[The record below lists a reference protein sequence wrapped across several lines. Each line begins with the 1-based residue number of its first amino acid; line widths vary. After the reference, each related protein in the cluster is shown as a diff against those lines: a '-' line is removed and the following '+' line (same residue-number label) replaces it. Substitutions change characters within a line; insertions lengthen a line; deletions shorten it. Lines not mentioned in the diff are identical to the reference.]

1 MNYAKAVPRDTGGA
15 PLHDYPSPV
24 PALATYQRSATAVSS
39 IAMLTKDTTAIEVS
53 AFGGQGVVIRWV
65 PIAETPSVAPY
76 GSVVASGL
84 GASFDH
90 AIPSGEIRRFVVPKE
105 TLGGGGGGAGS
116 VNGLY
121 QHVAWINSSAT
132 PGSIIAS
139 EF

>member
-105 TLGGGGGGAGS
+105 TQGQMGGGAGS

-121 QHVAWINSSAT
+121 QRVAHVAAGT
-132 PGSIIAS
+132 TAASILLT
-139 EF
+139 EY